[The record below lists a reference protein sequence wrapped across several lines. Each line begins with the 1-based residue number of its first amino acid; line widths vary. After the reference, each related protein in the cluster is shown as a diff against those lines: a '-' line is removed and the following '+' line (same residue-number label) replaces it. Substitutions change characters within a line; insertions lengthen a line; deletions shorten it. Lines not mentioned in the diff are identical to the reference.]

1 MFRAYIVAAM
11 LAFGAYGYGQ
21 YKGWS
26 VMPSQAEEFQRQRS
40 EQRADHF
47 YGGRG
52 GSSRSGGSS
61 GHK

>member
-26 VMPSQAEEFQRQRS
+26 VMPSEAEQFQRLRAD
-40 EQRADHF
+40 QRAER
-47 YGGRG
+47 YGGG
-52 GSSRSGGSS
+52 SGSSRSGSGS

>member
-26 VMPSQAEEFQRQRS
+26 VMPSQAEEFQRLRAD
-40 EQRADHF
+40 QRAER
-47 YGGRG
+47 YGVGSG
-52 GSSRSGGSS
+52 GSRSGRSGS